1 MWERLK
7 NNVDFFLL
15 KGEFGRGVVI
25 LAGGTA
31 ISHAIYSL
39 SLLVLAR
46 LYTPEDFGLFAT
58 FSAAAAILSTISTLR
73 YELAIPLPREDIHA
87 AALVKLV
94 QHTNAVFHVLLTAL
108 LMVLA
113 PELALFLGI
122 PNAVPWLYLLPV
134 LSFAS
139 ASIVICEL
147 WYNRMRQYK
156 RMASIRI
163 LRALLVAVAS
173 AILAWM
179 TTNGG
184 LILGSVLAYAFV
196 AASAAWSVRSNWK
209 TLFAEAD
216 FSHQVY
222 TARRYVRLPINV
234 LPAHLMGTLAM
245 QIPIFLFTKAFSA
258 ETTGFFSLAYRIVS
272 LPTLFIAN
280 AIGDVYRQN
289 CAELY
294 TQTGRFDALF
304 VKTLSKTATLALPF
318 FFTMVVMAPLLF
330 EVIFGQKW
338 HIAGEYAR
346 ILSVGAFFQFVFT
359 PLDKGALVV
368 GATRYIFAWHFL
380 RLSSYL
386 LLSTVVLHG
395 LIGPTG
401 ALASLVG
408 INATLY
414 LIDGLMGWRF
424 ATGKNGP
431 AASDL
436 TATRSSDSTLHAT
449 SPKGADNERSEAK

>member
-7 NNVDFFLL
+7 NNTLFCLPN
-15 KGEFGRGVVI
+15 GEFGRGVVI

-31 ISHAIYSL
+31 ISQAIYSF

-73 YELAIPLPREDIHA
+73 YELAIPLPKEDVHA

-108 LMVLA
+108 LMA
-113 PELALFLGI
+113 SAQELALFLGI
-122 PNAVPWLYLLPV
+122 PNAIPWLYLLPV

-173 AILAWM
+173 AILAW
-179 TTNGG
+179 TTTTGG

-209 TLFAEAD
+209 TLFAEAN

-234 LPAHLMGTLAM
+234 LPAHLIGTFAM

-258 ETTGFFSLAYRIVS
+258 ETTGVFSLAYRIVTIPTS
-272 LPTLFIAN
+272 LIAN
-280 AIGDVYRQN
+280 AIGDVYRQK
-289 CAELY
+289 CAEQY
-294 TQTGRFDALF
+294 AQTGRFDDLYLT
-304 VKTLSKTATLALPF
+304 TLSKTAMLALPF
-318 FFTMVVMAPLLF
+318 FLAILMGAPFLF
-330 EVIFGQKW
+330 ALMFGKQW
-338 HIAGEYAR
+338 HLAGQYAR
-346 ILSVGAFFQFVFT
+346 ILSIGAFLQFVFT

-368 GATRYIFAWHFL
+368 GATQYIFLWHLL
-380 RLSSYL
+380 RLLSYL
-386 LLSTVVLHG
+386 VLSMLVLKGLLGT
-395 LIGPTG
+395 TG
-401 ALASLVG
+401 ALTSLVG
-408 INATLY
+408 INSALY
-414 LIDGLMGWRF
+414 VIDGIMGWRF
-424 ATGKNGP
+424 A
-431 AASDL
+431 
-436 TATRSSDSTLHAT
+436 
-449 SPKGADNERSEAK
+449 KGNPRRAL